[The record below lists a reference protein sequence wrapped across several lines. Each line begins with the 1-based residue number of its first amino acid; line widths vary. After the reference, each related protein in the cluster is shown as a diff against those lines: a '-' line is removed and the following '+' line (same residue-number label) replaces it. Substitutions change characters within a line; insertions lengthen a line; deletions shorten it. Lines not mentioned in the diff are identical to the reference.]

1 VTVEG
6 RPSPVAGHG
15 WRPTGRQKLWILASA
30 AAVALAA
37 VFITHIAGTKH
48 AAEPAQNEVG
58 GMGIPFQAPPERKPV
73 PATAPMPAPMAFAA
87 AALHPL
93 SARAE
98 ADAALDAGIFS
109 YNANDSAAGAVRGK
123 LGAGGETEK
132 GEDDALSK
140 ALKVSD
146 LGAPAKATIMRN
158 PTLTVPAGTVIPCT
172 LQTAINSQ
180 LAGFVDC
187 VLPEEIRGA
196 TGTVTLLDRGTQI
209 FGEIRSGLKQGQ
221 DRLFILW
228 VRARTP
234 QNVVI
239 ALSSPAADELGRAGV
254 PGAIDNHFWQR
265 FGAAIL
271 FSVIGYGPELASNA
285 LQQGSGGNYIQF
297 LSPQQQLANTVLEA
311 QINIPP
317 TLEKNQGDSVSIFV
331 ARDLDFSGVY
341 DLRTQP

>member
-1 VTVEG
+1 MTVQG
-6 RPSPVAGHG
+6 QPSPVAGHG
-15 WRPTGRQKLWILASA
+15 WRPTGRQKLWILAA
-30 AAVALAA
+30 VAVVALAA
-37 VFITHIAGTKH
+37 VFITHLASTKH
-48 AAEPAQNEVG
+48 AIERAQNEVG
-58 GMGIPFQAPPERKPV
+58 GMGIPFQPPPEAKPV
-73 PATAPMPAPMAFAA
+73 PVTAPMPMLFTPSV
-87 AALHPL
+87 LRPL
-93 SARAE
+93 PAKAE
-98 ADAALDAGIFS
+98 PDAALDAGIFS
-109 YNANDSAAGAVRGK
+109 YNANDSTAEALRGK
-123 LGAGGETEK
+123 LGAGGENQS
-132 GEDDALSK
+132 GEEDALSK
-140 ALKVSD
+140 ALKASD
-146 LGAPAKATIMRN
+146 LGAPAKAALMRN
-158 PTLTVPAGTVIPCT
+158 PSLTIPAGTVIPCT

-180 LAGFVDC
+180 LVGFVDC
-187 VLPEEIRGA
+187 VLPEEVRSA

-209 FGEIRSGLKQGQ
+209 FGEIKSGLKQGQ

-271 FSVIGYGPELASNA
+271 FSVVGYGPELASNA
-285 LQQGSGGNYIQF
+285 LQQGSGNNYIQF
-297 LSPQQQLANTVLEA
+297 LAPQQQLANTVLQA